1 MPARASNPSA
11 TVPPRRPVT
20 LPSRRPA
27 PVLSPPEPEKRS
39 RTSIAAVGGV
49 IAVLLAAGAFVA
61 TQVLGDDDD
70 PAQPDRARTP
80 TATAAGAGTSTP
92 TAGTA
97 LTKADTTVAVFNG
110 TTVGGLA
117 AQTADTVETSGFKR
131 GRTGDYTDQQRT
143 ASVIFH
149 TTPARTQA
157 RAIGR
162 QLSISDVQPIDPE
175 TQALAGESADVV
187 VVVGLDKAP

>member
-27 PVLSPPEPEKRS
+27 PVVPPPEPERRS

-49 IAVLLAAGAFVA
+49 IAVFLAAGAFVA
-61 TQVLGDDDD
+61 TQVLGGDDD
-70 PAQPDRARTP
+70 PNSSSANTPTP
-80 TATAAGAGTSTP
+80 TATGAGTSTP
-92 TAGTA
+92 SAGTA
-97 LTKADTTVAVFNG
+97 LAKADTTVAVFNG

-117 AQTADTVETSGFKR
+117 AQTADSVETSGFKR
-131 GRTGDYTDQQRT
+131 GRTGDYTDQQRA
-143 ASVIFH
+143 ASVIFYAA
-149 TTPARTQA
+149 PARAQA

-162 QLSISDVQPIDPE
+162 QLSISSVQAIDRE